1 MHSLVFYGLW
11 WIKAVTVHCSQSIYT
26 CTDMQLF
33 TCSSYNTPL
42 SISAH
47 PSLDKPVCCKS
58 PTVTEIIYIP
68 SQLSP
73 QLPPHGA
80 CLFVSL
86 KIISASFTEARPL
99 HLTKKDTILMAFR
112 QQQTF

>member
-1 MHSLVFYGLW
+1 MSCIALSSMGYGGSKLSLCIVHNQFTHALTCSCSLVHLT
-11 WIKAVTVHCSQSIYT
+11 I
-26 CTDMQLF
+26 
-33 TCSSYNTPL
+33 PL

-58 PTVTEIIYIP
+58 PTVTEIIYLP

-86 KIISASFTEARPL
+86 KIISASFTEA
-99 HLTKKDTILMAFR
+99 
-112 QQQTF
+112 